1 MDEIKNTNGNGSFPV
16 NGDDNKVKI
25 DFSNIESTES
35 GFDLNERFGVAEETA
50 QEPAPQQVVQPPVQ
64 QPPVQQPVMQQM
76 PAQPMPVQQQPVKPA
91 KKKEKAADPE
101 AVKAKK
107 EKRNKNLGTFIRVF
121 VITVLSVI
129 TLWTV
134 MYTVDHSFAAQGIAP
149 LFATSS
155 TEYTVDYL
163 DTDKPAAFSYKCI
176 GYKVQFLMDE
186 NYQLTQDVV
195 WAWEDGPNDILLQ
208 RGQLFPV
215 TNGQ

>member
-35 GFDLNERFGVAEETA
+35 GFDLNGRFGVAEETV
-50 QEPAPQQVVQPPVQ
+50 QESAPQQIEQPQVQ
-64 QPPVQQPVMQQM
+64 QPPVQQKPV
-76 PAQPMPVQQQPVKPA
+76 QPMPVQQKPVKPA
-91 KKKEKAADPE
+91 KKGKKAADPE
-101 AVKAKK
+101 SEKAKK

-121 VITVLSVI
+121 VITVLSAI

-215 TNGQ
+215 SNGQ

>member
-1 MDEIKNTNGNGSFPV
+1 MDEFKNINGNGSFPV

-35 GFDLNERFGVAEETA
+35 GFDPNGRFGVAEETA
-50 QEPAPQQVVQPPVQ
+50 QEPASQQIEQPPVQ
-64 QPPVQQPVMQQM
+64 KPPVQPVMQQM
-76 PAQPMPVQQQPVKPA
+76 PAQQVPVQQKPVKPA
-91 KKKEKAADPE
+91 KKGKKAADPE
-101 AVKAKK
+101 SEKAKK

-121 VITVLSVI
+121 VITVLSAI